1 MLQNARR
8 LLPNAEAHGNFVRD
22 TWHRLEKMPGGKA
35 VFSRLIGLA
44 APYTSTIGA
53 VVTELSSGHS
63 KVVMKDKRS
72 VRNHLS
78 SVHAI
83 ALVNLAELA
92 GNVALAY
99 SLPDDGRFI
108 VAGLSIDYIAKA
120 RGTIT
125 ATTTCPVP
133 DNSERRE
140 LEVPVEMH
148 DDKGTLVARAVLKS
162 LVGPKK
168 KAAR

>member
-83 ALVNLAELA
+83 ALVNLADLA
-92 GNVALAY
+92 GNVALA
-99 SLPDDGRFI
+99 
-108 VAGLSIDYIAKA
+108 
-120 RGTIT
+120 
-125 ATTTCPVP
+125 
-133 DNSERRE
+133 
-140 LEVPVEMH
+140 
-148 DDKGTLVARAVLKS
+148 
-162 LVGPKK
+162 
-168 KAAR
+168 